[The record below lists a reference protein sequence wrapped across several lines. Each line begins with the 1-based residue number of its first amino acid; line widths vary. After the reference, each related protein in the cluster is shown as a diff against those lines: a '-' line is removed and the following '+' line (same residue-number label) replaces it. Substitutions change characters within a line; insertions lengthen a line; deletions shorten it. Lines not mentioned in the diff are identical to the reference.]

1 MGRRKTELKNL
12 PLVSAAGARYTVE
25 GKIKRHL
32 SANSYK
38 SLWSDQAPS
47 NVIVSKIFCTTILT
61 AFADLLALRKPF
73 LGVHLFHC
81 Y

>member
-47 NVIVSKIFCTTILT
+47 NIIV
-61 AFADLLALRKPF
+61 
-73 LGVHLFHC
+73 
-81 Y
+81 

>member
-12 PLVSAAGARYTVE
+12 PLVIAAGARCTVE
-25 GKIKRHL
+25 GKIKRVSHL

-47 NVIVSKIFCTTILT
+47 NITF
-61 AFADLLALRKPF
+61 
-73 LGVHLFHC
+73 
-81 Y
+81 